1 MKKIS
6 LIFLGFFLLPN
17 LLWAVSNEFNIKAL
31 VGGDTVAPT
40 TPTMLTAVPVA
51 SSQIDVSW
59 STATDNFLLGG
70 YVLLRDGLVI
80 ATTTLTSFNDTGLV
94 AQTLYAYEVYAF
106 DTFGNIS
113 TTSNQLATTTL
124 AVPIVVGTSTP
135 GTVNNPGS
143 ATRVLALKDLQIVP
157 GNTDADF
164 IWQTSLPSRFALRW
178 GQSESYTGGYVLNDV
193 YRIDNKTT
201 ITNLEP
207 GTRYY
212 YELVGYSPNGIAI
225 VLSRGEFTTE
235 AKDQSSDVQNV
246 ARLEGVATFSDVVL
260 QWLLPENIPIKS
272 IRVVRSHLG
281 FPADINDGAIVFE
294 GIDTTLKDKGAL
306 KFYPSQY
313 YSVFVIGTDGT
324 ISSGAVVLVRQNEE
338 VVIESGE
345 SVSTTTSS
353 SSLPSQSEIEKI
365 PLFGLG
371 LDNII
376 LKQGERAFSFL
387 SEDINLI
394 DTQEFS
400 ISIPRTALPEHLKS
414 IIVTLLDPTDQRR
427 SYSFLLRINKEGKSY
442 QATIAPLNVVGASR
456 LQVEV
461 FDFDRKLVG
470 RYRKPIDFVS
480 LPVTVAPVIFPDAIF
495 ATAKETWP
503 ILTGMILVI
512 GFIMF
517 LLWRRK
523 YETEDKPSVVS

>member
-17 LLWAVSNEFNIKAL
+17 LLGAVSNEFNFRTL
-31 VGGDTVAPT
+31 VGGDTIPPT
-40 TPTMLTAVPVA
+40 TPTLLTVVPVA
-51 SSQIDVSW
+51 SSQIDVTW
-59 STATDNFLLGG
+59 STSVDNHLLSG
-70 YVLLRDGLVI
+70 YVLSRDGLPI
-80 ATTTLTSFNDTGLV
+80 ATTTLTSFIDTGL
-94 AQTLYAYEVYAF
+94 APETLYTYDVYAF
-106 DTFGNIS
+106 DSAGNFS

-124 AVPIVVGTSTP
+124 SVSVVSTSTP
-135 GTVNNPGS
+135 PTVSNTNSGT
-143 ATRVLALKDLQIVP
+143 RILALKNLEIVP
-157 GNTDADF
+157 GNRLVEL
-164 IWQTSLPSRFALRW
+164 IWQTNIPSRYSLRW
-178 GQSESYTGGYVLNDV
+178 GQTESYTGGYVLNDV

-212 YELVGYSPNGIAI
+212 YELVGYSPNGRAI
-225 VLSRGEFTTE
+225 VLSKGQFTTQV
-235 AKDQSSDVQNV
+235 KDQSTDVPNV
-246 ARLEGVATFSDVVL
+246 ARLEGIAILSDVVL
-260 QWLLPENIPIKS
+260 RWLLPETITIKS

-281 FPADINDGAIVFE
+281 FPTDVNDGAIVFDGVGTE
-294 GIDTTLKDKGAL
+294 FMDKGAL

-313 YSVFVIGTDGT
+313 YSVFVIGADGT
-324 ISSGAVVLVRQNEE
+324 ISSGAVVLVSKNEE

-345 SVSTTTSS
+345 GVSTSTSS
-353 SSLPSQSEIEKI
+353 TSLPSQSEIEEI

-376 LKQGERAFSFL
+376 LKQGDKAFSFV
-387 SEDINLI
+387 SEYINLI

-456 LQVEV
+456 IQVEV
-461 FDFDRKLVG
+461 FDFERKLVG
-470 RYRKPIDFVS
+470 RYRKPIDFIYS
-480 LPVTVAPVIFPDAIF
+480 SSAVAPVIFPDAIF

-503 ILTGMILVI
+503 ILTGILVLI
-512 GFIMF
+512 SSIMF
-517 LLWRRK
+517 LLWRRHNK
-523 YETEDKPSVVS
+523 TEDKLSVVS